1 MTQETREVDRRH
13 NILTRMY
20 QGETT
25 FDFVHRW
32 RSWLVLSAVVIVVGL
47 LSLWFRGLSLGIDF
61 EGGTAW
67 EVDAPGV
74 SVSDTREVLRPL
86 GLADARIQELGASS
100 IRVQHQTSDAD
111 TVDEATEVLA
121 DLAGAGRNEVSVDT
135 VGPSWGE
142 EITSKAQRALVL
154 FLLAIALYITLRF
167 EWKMAAAT
175 LAAVVHDLVVVVG
188 VYSITG
194 FEVTPATV
202 IAILTILGYSI
213 YDTIVVFDKVN
224 ENTRGLAAS
233 GRMTY
238 GDMVNVSLNQV
249 LMRSIN
255 TTVTTLLPNAALLVI
270 GAQLLGAVT
279 LSEFA
284 LALLVGLAASTY
296 SSLFVASPILAA
308 LKEREPRYTS
318 IRERLEARGGTGV
331 ITPAA
336 AAAGRSSSGSGG
348 GGSGSGSSGGA
359 SGGGSSTEDRPS
371 RPAPPP
377 RSAPPRPR
385 KKTRRRR

>member
-32 RSWLVLSAVVIVVGL
+32 RRWLVLSAIVIVVGL

-67 EVDAPGV
+67 EMESPGV

-86 GLADARIQELGASS
+86 GLADARIQELGSSS
-100 IRVQHQTSDAD
+100 IRVQHQTSDTG
-111 TVDEATEVLA
+111 TVDEATDVLA
-121 DLAGAGRNEVSVDT
+121 DLAGVERNDVSVDT

-336 AAAGRSSSGSGG
+336 AVAGRSSPGSGG
-348 GGSGSGSSGGA
+348 GGSGSGGA
-359 SGGGSSTEDRPS
+359 GGGGSTAEDRPS

>member
-1 MTQETREVDRRH
+1 MTQETREVERRH

-32 RSWLVLSAVVIVVGL
+32 RRWLVLSAVVIVVGL

-86 GLADARIQELGASS
+86 GLADARIQQLGSSS

-111 TVDEATEVLA
+111 IVDEATDVLA
-121 DLAGAGRNEVSVDT
+121 DLAGAERNEVSVDT

-142 EITSKAQRALVL
+142 EITSKAQRALVF

-238 GDMVNVSLNQV
+238 GDMVNVSLNEV

-255 TTVTTLLPNAALLVI
+255 TTVTTLLPNVALLVI

-318 IRERLEARGGTGV
+318 IRERLEARGGTAV

-336 AAAGRSSSGSGG
+336 AAGRSSAGS
-348 GGSGSGSSGGA
+348 GGSGSGSSGA
-359 SGGGSSTEDRPS
+359 SGGGSTADRPG